1 MDRAMRSGVD
11 ADIEA
16 AEEALT
22 AAMDNLADEM
32 KALAKSRHRR
42 RASVGDALRNPE
54 GTAYGFGSPDASS
67 VPGEAETP
75 TVKSVPGSPSST
87 RKSLQQQNEEL
98 FEEAQRRTGLTLIE
112 PSL

>member
-67 VPGEAETP
+67 VPEAESP
-75 TVKSVPGSPSST
+75 MVKSVPGSPSST

-98 FEEAQRRTGLTLIE
+98 FEEAPQRTGLTLNE